1 MVVNRT
7 KLALPIRHSPAEETA
22 SAVAPSSA
30 RPSAKRP
37 VAGVLEHLTP
47 RNGTT
52 SLQQPIQLAITD
64 AAVPRNRISLPNA
77 HQPKPSVVNSE
88 ARRVSPQ
95 IKAALDAGLQRW
107 LFSSA
112 ETRGKTRQNLP
123 PGSERRDIEAITGNL
138 IRNVI
143 IRKYPGKRDVYQVLH
158 EDGTLNGRFTVS
170 TRANGKLIIEATMK
184 AGAYDGERTSPY
196 SQTDFNAL
204 LGMDPMLDSYPR
216 SILALPLHLQSEP
229 LDALISQIRLLDDP
243 LEKQQA
249 FGDCYTAVL
258 QLPPEDRSKLLGAFC
273 HQIEH
278 LSANVHAWAWDCLH
292 LANQRLPAAQQDVET
307 SVALSMVLLV
317 LNMSDDE
324 RDLRM
329 NLIDPGASERI
340 LNEDSD

>member
-1 MVVNRT
+1 MAITRSRATSQPGASTTDNTTPVTPASSNPPARRNISGELSGLRTHNRLERMPANVMRRIIHPHNLPSADRL
-7 KLALPIRHSPAEETA
+7 KLADLA
-22 SAVAPSSA
+22 SKTIAPKISQEVRS
-30 RPSAKRP
+30 
-37 VAGVLEHLTP
+37 V
-47 RNGTT
+47 N
-52 SLQQPIQLAITD
+52 LA
-64 AAVPRNRISLPNA
+64 
-77 HQPKPSVVNSE
+77 
-88 ARRVSPQ
+88 
-95 IKAALDAGLQRW
+95 
-107 LFSSA
+107 
-112 ETRGKTRQNLP
+112 
-123 PGSERRDIEAITGNL
+123 NL
-138 IRNVI
+138 IR
-143 IRKYPGKRDVYQVLH
+143 
-158 EDGTLNGRFTVS
+158 
-170 TRANGKLIIEATMK
+170 
-184 AGAYDGERTSPY
+184 ERTSPY

>member
-184 AGAYDGERTSPY
+184 AGAYDESWNYVPGTNRNDYSLGQDAANPIGFAHSDNTSM
-196 SQTDFNAL
+196 TDIFDNTGTQHTPDI
-204 LGMDPMLDSYPR
+204 GMGGGFANFYDE
-216 SILALPLHLQSEP
+216 AT
-229 LDALISQIRLLDDP
+229 
-243 LEKQQA
+243 QQ
-249 FGDCYTAVL
+249 G
-258 QLPPEDRSKLLGAFC
+258 
-273 HQIEH
+273 
-278 LSANVHAWAWDCLH
+278 
-292 LANQRLPAAQQDVET
+292 AAQSTQVKEIMC
-307 SVALSMVLLV
+307 V
-317 LNMSDDE
+317 
-324 RDLRM
+324 
-329 NLIDPGASERI
+329 
-340 LNEDSD
+340 